1 MDLIA
6 EHNHKM
12 KVFHDIVGCAMDVY
26 NEYRH
31 GLTEYPYQYGLTHL
45 LDKLGYDVQKE
56 YPLPLYLFGE
66 KLKEHY
72 HCDIV
77 MVRKEGD
84 IIIECKALKSIG
96 DKERDQLRNYML
108 LTHCP
113 YGILINFCKETNH
126 LYSEAYH
133 YVEDGHYVE
142 RYDTRYMG
150 MMYEKTVKPW
160 QSYLDEKRKTRSLYY
175 HHITLKKK

>member
-26 NEYRH
+26 KEYRH

-72 HCDIV
+72 
-77 MVRKEGD
+77 
-84 IIIECKALKSIG
+84 
-96 DKERDQLRNYML
+96 
-108 LTHCP
+108 
-113 YGILINFCKETNH
+113 
-126 LYSEAYH
+126 
-133 YVEDGHYVE
+133 VE